1 MYYRYNRG
9 PRGRMIGHGGRRPG
23 LMILGILGLMGFA
36 PLGLAVLLGLGVGMI
51 GVVGGLIELAAE
63 ILSSL
68 PSVAFSGSSLIIGI
82 LIGLILYNRK
92 RDRNTDSA
100 DAQGKETA
108 GACAQEETEY
118 YPAETFRSNGT

>member
-9 PRGRMIGHGGRRPG
+9 PRGRMFGHGGRRPG
-23 LMILGILGLMGFA
+23 LMILGILGLIGFA
-36 PLGLAVLLGLGVGMI
+36 PLGLAVLLGLGIGMI
-51 GVVGGLIELAAE
+51 GAVGGLIEFAAE

-82 LIGLILYNRK
+82 LIGLILYNRI

-108 GACAQEETEY
+108 GACAQKETEY
-118 YPAETFRSNGT
+118 YPVESFRSNGA